1 MAAITSDIVD
11 YRRKLD
17 ILTTYLAFYTNEEL
31 ESLFDCTK
39 LTDILDNFEYAEI
52 KARLANFRNNAQES
66 DVQIGSIV
74 TVKKPYLTNGSY
86 SYLDGVV
93 IGFRTVYTDVNRRE
107 YYRIFDILVR
117 LSDSQNNYRYDVMHE
132 VVSDLIVSENVIE
145 KVEDVIRE
153 YNRYMLEIP
162 V

>member
-31 ESLFDCTK
+31 ESLFGCTK

-93 IGFRTVYTDVNRRE
+93 IGFRIVYTDVNRRE
-107 YYRIFDILVR
+107 YYKIFDILVR
-117 LSDSQNNYRYDVMHE
+117 LSDSLNNYRYDVMHE

>member
-1 MAAITSDIVD
+1 M
-11 YRRKLD
+11 
-17 ILTTYLAFYTNEEL
+17 
-31 ESLFDCTK
+31 
-39 LTDILDNFEYAEI
+39 
-52 KARLANFRNNAQES
+52 
-66 DVQIGSIV
+66 
-74 TVKKPYLTNGSY
+74 
-86 SYLDGVV
+86 V